1 MASSVYGK
9 CQEDCARTCD
19 RTLAMCMA
27 TCVRDRCDPDT
38 RSMLEKLVVQVVLGS
53 EAWLG

>member
-1 MASSVYGK
+1 
-9 CQEDCARTCD
+9 
-19 RTLAMCMA
+19 MCMV
-27 TCVRDRCDPDT
+27 TCVRDRRGPDT